1 MTCNEI
7 LSSIEKEIDNV
18 SILDD
23 NFYCCIRDD
32 DISKEIYAFID
43 KFNGDVEEF
52 AVCFRDLNNN
62 SRQYIKYNSVDKFIK
77 DFKDIE
83 EAFGKIR
90 KITNNLVFF

>member
-7 LSSIEKEIDNV
+7 LFSIEKEIDNV

-52 AVCFRDLNNN
+52 TVCFRDLNNN
-62 SRQYIKYNSVDKFIK
+62 SRQYIKYDSVNKFIK

-90 KITNNLVFF
+90 KITNNLAFF

>member
-7 LSSIEKEIDNV
+7 LSSIEKEIGNV

-62 SRQYIKYNSVDKFIK
+62 SRQYIKYDSVNKFIK
-77 DFKDIE
+77 DFKDIKE
-83 EAFGKIR
+83 DFGKLE
-90 KITNNLVFF
+90 KLAGSVLFL